1 MINKNMEKNRKNFLH
16 KVVEFLVKDTIID
29 YGDNHIDF
37 PFFPSYRLYINDAN
51 LDYFFHKGRYSQYCK
66 DNYGLT
72 HEESLYVWGIYI
84 DMIKEK
90 INTNGESLNESD
102 DRRKNFL
109 DKVVDFLVK
118 DTKVNYDN
126 KTLFFPFTY
135 NNSLRQGSSNLT
147 TFHKR
152 LFDTY
157 IPIDGF
163 TEYIDEM
170 YGINLTE
177 DIDYV
182 WETYKVIMYNI
193 VFGNNASPLYFNES
207 EDRRKNFLDKVVD
220 FIVKDTKVDYE
231 DRELFF
237 PFTLKKSFRQ
247 NSDNSTPFHKILFN
261 KDSVIPRDGFMEY
274 IEEMYG
280 INTIEDISYVWGKY
294 KDVMRYT
301 VFGNDPTSEPI
312 YESEDKKQKYLDK
325 IIDWL
330 VSDTD
335 VDGLWFE
342 PPYKTGLIYAENSI
356 TLSSLYKQTFNL
368 LNYVTD
374 VEEVKFVI
382 QMNYFK
388 KFCIEQYGLTEDETE
403 YVWKGFMK
411 DLYESEKYNSLNE
424 SEDRKQK
431 YLDKILKWF
440 VDDTIIRYETGVIIY
455 PFSQI
460 GPNGKP
466 LPSFI
471 DDLKNKLSWGMSSD
485 IQITCR
491 DTYGLNYDETKYIW
505 NNYKKI
511 IKDRYNKE
519 SIMYDLKPINESD
532 DKKQVYLDKI
542 VNWLV
547 RDTEVEVNYNWFN
560 PPYYHPGSSA
570 GRTGFRSVYEH
581 TFGLLRDTNYSGL
594 DSQLIYFNHYCKNN
608 YGLTGEENKI
618 VWFEY
623 MKQLKESYDWGF

>member
-1 MINKNMEKNRKNFLH
+1 MEKNRKNFLH

-90 INTNGESLNESD
+90 INNKGGSINESD
-102 DRRKNFL
+102 
-109 DKVVDFLVK
+109 
-118 DTKVNYDN
+118 
-126 KTLFFPFTY
+126 
-135 NNSLRQGSSNLT
+135 
-147 TFHKR
+147 
-152 LFDTY
+152 
-157 IPIDGF
+157 
-163 TEYIDEM
+163 
-170 YGINLTE
+170 
-177 DIDYV
+177 
-182 WETYKVIMYNI
+182 
-193 VFGNNASPLYFNES
+193 
-207 EDRRKNFLDKVVD
+207 DRRKNFLDKVVD
-220 FIVKDTKVDYE
+220 FIVKDTKVDYK

-237 PFTLKKSFRQ
+237 PFTLKKSLIQ

-274 IEEMYG
+274 IDEMYG
-280 INTIEDISYVWGKY
+280 INTIEEISYVWGKY

-312 YESEDKKQKYLDK
+312 YESDDKKQNYLNK

-330 VSDTD
+330 VDDTE
-335 VDGLWFE
+335 VGGLWFE

-356 TLSSLYKQTFNL
+356 TLTSIYKQTFGL
-368 LNYVTD
+368 LKYVTD
-374 VEEVKFVI
+374 EEEVKFVI

-388 KFCIEQYGLTEDETE
+388 RFCKEQYGLTEEEIT
-403 YVWKGFMK
+403 YVWEGYMK

-440 VDDTIIRYETGVIIY
+440 VDDTVINYATGIIIY
-455 PFSQI
+455 PFSLI

-471 DDLKNKLSWGMSSD
+471 YDLQTKLSWGMSSD

-505 NNYKKI
+505 DNYKKI

-519 SIMYDLKPINESD
+519 SIMYDLKPINESE
-532 DKKQVYLDKI
+532 DKKQVYLDK
-542 VNWLV
+542 VVDWLV
-547 RDTEVEVNYNWFN
+547 VDTEIGDSWFN

-570 GRTGFRSVYEH
+570 GRTGFRSVYGH
-581 TFGLLRDTNYSGL
+581 TFGLLINTSYSGL
-594 DSQLIYFNHYCKNN
+594 ETQLIYFNSYCKNN
-608 YGLTGEENKI
+608 YGLTEDETNI
-618 VWFEY
+618 VWRQY
-623 MKQLKESYDWGF
+623 MKRLYDSYDWIF